1 MMVMMMVMMMI
12 IVMMKIMA
20 MMIKAMKIMIMMMQN
35 FTARNLFSGSNNA
48 KNSKHTSTWN
58 VNRGMTRKTAETANT
73 TWLRRCAGRTSAVR
87 TNMIDQ
93 IT

>member
-1 MMVMMMVMMMI
+1 MLVMTMMMMI

-20 MMIKAMKIMIMMMQN
+20 MIMAMKIMMMMMQN
-35 FTARNLFSGSNNA
+35 CTARNQLFSGSNNA